1 MRFVTKKRTGEVGHC
16 VLRLAGPMPFEAN
29 PFGIKK
35 RSTKTH
41 EITPNTSCH
50 FVLFRGSYPAQNAVE
65 TRALLPQSYNG
76 FSVSVFQEIVK
87 EMNKAI
93 RGPSGN
99 SEGVGSDS
107 QVSRVQTTRKVQ
119 LLRTGSLVFG
129 VFEDEITTIEKW
141 RQPTQLPQA
150 PRAVLGV
157 VAIQGRILTTLD
169 PVALINANSEND
181 NSELCQIV
189 ALRGD
194 DQVALAF
201 EDQGEVLELAIK
213 DIQQPAQPDGGAV
226 LGTFRN
232 QGQFVY
238 LLDIKALFP
247 AAIKGHERRQRSL

>member
-1 MRFVTKKRTGEVGHC
+1 MVFDF
-16 VLRLAGPMPFEAN
+16 PFS
-29 PFGIKK
+29 
-35 RSTKTH
+35 RS
-41 EITPNTSCH
+41 I
-50 FVLFRGSYPAQNAVE
+50 
-65 TRALLPQSYNG
+65 
-76 FSVSVFQEIVK
+76 IK
-87 EMNKAI
+87 EMNNAI
-93 RGPSGN
+93 RGPAGN

-107 QVSRVQTTRKVQ
+107 QVNRVQTTRRVQ

-129 VFEDEITTIEKW
+129 VFEDEISTIEKW

-181 NSELCQIV
+181 NSERHQIV

-201 EDQGEVLELAIK
+201 EDQGEVLELATK
-213 DIQQPAQPDGGAV
+213 DIQQPAHPDGGAV

-238 LLDIKALFP
+238 LLDINALFP
-247 AAIKGHERRQRSL
+247 AAIKGHERRRRSL